1 MSNPRLGCPSG
12 GIQGFWGAFGRELGS
27 PPTSDAEPIAFIVD
41 DDVSVRKSPELLIS
55 WKRREP

>member
-1 MSNPRLGCPSG
+1 MSNPRLGCASG
-12 GIQGFWGAFGRELGS
+12 GIQGFWGASGRELGS
-27 PPTSDAEPIAFIVD
+27 SPTSDAKPIVFMVD